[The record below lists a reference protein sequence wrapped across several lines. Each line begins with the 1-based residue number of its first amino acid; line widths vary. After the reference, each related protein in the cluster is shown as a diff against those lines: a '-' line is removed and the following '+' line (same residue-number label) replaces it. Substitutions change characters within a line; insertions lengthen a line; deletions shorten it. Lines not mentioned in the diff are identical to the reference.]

1 MTGRVRALA
10 ALVVWAALAVEP
22 AAAQGGDPGF
32 RPRHL
37 TLSGGLLVAGGYP
50 VGDRNAELRR
60 NALGVPPPFT
70 LFRADSRF
78 ERVEGV
84 EARIAVAVTRA
95 IAVEV
100 GGSYATP
107 TLAVSISADAES
119 PDTVRV
125 TDRVSQYTV
134 DVGAVVLVPRVHLGS
149 RLRPYATA
157 GAGYLRQ
164 LHEGR
169 LLLETGRLYHAGG
182 GVQAWLRGGA
192 ATGRSLGIRAEG
204 RYVRRTGGVD
214 FEDRSRGYPTF
225 SVLAFAGF

>member
-1 MTGRVRALA
+1 MTARVRAIA
-10 ALVVWAALAVEP
+10 ALLVWAGLGVQA
-22 AAAQGGDPGF
+22 AAAQGDAPGF

-37 TLSGGLLVAGGYP
+37 AVSAGLLVAGGYP

-60 NALGVPPPFT
+60 NSLGVPPPFT

-78 ERVEGV
+78 DRVEGV
-84 EARIAVAVTRA
+84 DARLAVALTRVL
-95 IAVEV
+95 AVEV

-107 TLAVSISADAES
+107 TLAVAISADAES
-119 PDTVRV
+119 PDTVRI

-134 DVGAVVLVPRVHLGS
+134 DVSAVLLVPRLRLGS

-169 LLLETGRLYHAGG
+169 LLVETGRLYHAGG

-192 ATGRSLGIRAEG
+192 AAGRSLGVRAEG

-214 FEDRSRGYPTF
+214 FEDRSRGYPAL